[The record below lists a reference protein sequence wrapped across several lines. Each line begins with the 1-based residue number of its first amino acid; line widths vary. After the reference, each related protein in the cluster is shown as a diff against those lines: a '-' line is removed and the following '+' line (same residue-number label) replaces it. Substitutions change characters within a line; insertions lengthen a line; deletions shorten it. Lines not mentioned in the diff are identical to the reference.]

1 MKKMTTAIR
10 LIRPQPPAWIFTPPL
25 PSNLGRKASGVR
37 FKQAASV
44 DVSSEPESENGNMDK
59 QQDKPTEKTGD
70 LLSHSFGEG
79 YASRCDDEGF
89 GGIYGGNQSLPK
101 TEHGQLVHENH
112 PVYDKSQGSEV
123 KEKEKARHQTDA
135 SS

>member
-1 MKKMTTAIR
+1 MNNIR
-10 LIRPQPPAWIFTPPL
+10 
-25 PSNLGRKASGVR
+25 
-37 FKQAASV
+37 
-44 DVSSEPESENGNMDK
+44 
-59 QQDKPTEKTGD
+59 D

-89 GGIYGGNQSLPK
+89 GGIYGGNQSLQK

-112 PVYDKSQGSEV
+112 PAYDKSQGSEA